1 MVCLVQYV
9 DLIKGHLDKAA
20 AEAKAAGREG
30 ASTATQALATRVHDT
45 MYKHFGESAHDLQ
58 LSNLTQSQALGTLLH
73 GTLYKH
79 FEERAHG
86 LH

>member
-1 MVCLVQYV
+1 MFCLVQYV

-30 ASTATQALATRVHDT
+30 SNADTQALATRIHDT
-45 MYKHFGESAHDLQ
+45 MYKHFGESAHGLQ
-58 LSNLTQSQALGTLLH
+58 LPNLTKSQALGTLFH
-73 GTLYKH
+73 DTMYKH